1 MNLFPALL
9 LAQATV
15 TTPPPEPVA
24 EGGDEIVILARKL
37 KLVHVNLLRTGHGRP
52 GICTV
57 LKSSGDAEVDKLTCE
72 AAVACTLKLP
82 DRSTPV
88 DAMSACTREEQA
100 RRVEELADKRLQ
112 ESNE

>member
-1 MNLFPALL
+1 MNLLPALL

-15 TTPPPEPVA
+15 TTPPPEPA
-24 EGGDEIVILARKL
+24 TEGGDEIVILARKL